1 MNRYFAPHAGMALPL
16 NNLCLTEEAHGVGNS
31 QRWSCH
37 GQMTTEAGGAL
48 GIRNR
53 CLVLQGRSRMKR
65 ARMLLVLSLLCSLGF
80 MSACYGAPTALLDSL
95 DRATGINGLE
105 VGGSLYDVEFR
116 VGPATAIWPDIT
128 TITTATFWGDAA
140 AAEAAVEAMVDAL
153 NEPPMPSVLAE
164 TGGAV
169 ALFTAAFIVPYSFF
183 GSPGDFTDLTAAYGV
198 LDGGTWD
205 NKGSSGAA
213 SASGFYPWASFSA
226 SPSGP
231 PVETIPAPSAMALLL
246 IGIASLGAKRRRRK
260 H

>member
-1 MNRYFAPHAGMALPL
+1 MHM
-16 NNLCLTEEAHGVGNS
+16 
-31 QRWSCH
+31 
-37 GQMTTEAGGAL
+37 EAGAAL
-48 GIRNR
+48 GIRSR

-65 ARMLLVLSLLCSLGF
+65 ARMLLVLSLLCSVGF

-95 DRATGINGLE
+95 DRATGITDLE
-105 VGGSLYDVEFR
+105 VAGSLYDVVFR
-116 VGPATAIWPDIT
+116 VGPATAIWPD
-128 TITTATFWGDAA
+128 ITTATFWGDAA
-140 AAEAAVEAMVDAL
+140 AAEAAVEAMVDAI

-169 ALFTAAFIVPYSFF
+169 ALLTAAFIVPYSFC
-183 GSPGDFTDLTAAYGV
+183 GSPGDFTDRTAAYGV

-260 H
+260 Q